1 MTKPQTK
8 DSQMWFKQSK
18 YLQDVDRVKSELPH
32 VVLDYEVPYEKFNHL
47 DFLYAMN
54 AKSVVYDKLLQQLLE
69 ASVTNAA

>member
-1 MTKPQTK
+1 M
-8 DSQMWFKQSK
+8 
-18 YLQDVDRVKSELPH
+18 KSELPH

>member
-1 MTKPQTK
+1 MNFVK
-8 DSQMWFKQSK
+8 SNLLK
-18 YLQDVDRVKSELPH
+18 YLQDVDRVKSELPN

-69 ASVTNAA
+69 ASGTNAA